1 MIYKDAMES
10 AMVPQ
15 RADKD
20 WIAFAS
26 SFNSALD
33 RLEQIVDD
41 VSSLRGVCHD
51 EWCDANECM
60 LDEASIFA
68 FSISEP
74 HWASD
79 EDSGRL
85 KKLKKRIHDLF
96 GELKPSMH

>member
-1 MIYKDAMES
+1 MIYIDAMES

-20 WIAFAS
+20 WIEYAS
-26 SFNSALD
+26 SFNGALD

-51 EWCDANECM
+51 EWCDSNECM

-68 FSISEP
+68 FAISEP
-74 HWASD
+74 HWASA
-79 EDSGRL
+79 EDSKRL
-85 KKLKKRIHDLF
+85 RNLKKRIHDLF
-96 GELKPSMH
+96 LELKPKVH

>member
-20 WIAFAS
+20 WIAFNL
-26 SFNSALD
+26 SFNESLD

-41 VSSLRGVCHD
+41 VASLRGVCHD
-51 EWCDANECM
+51 EWCDSNECM

-68 FSISEP
+68 FAISEP
-74 HWASD
+74 HWASA
-79 EDSGRL
+79 EDSKRL
-85 KKLKKRIHDLF
+85 KNLKKRIHDLF
-96 GELKPSMH
+96 GEMKPSIR